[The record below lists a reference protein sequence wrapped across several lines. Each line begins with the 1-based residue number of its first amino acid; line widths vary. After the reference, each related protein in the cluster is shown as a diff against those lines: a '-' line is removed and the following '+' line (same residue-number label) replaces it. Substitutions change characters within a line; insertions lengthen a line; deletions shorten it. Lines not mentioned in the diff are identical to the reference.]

1 MPIMDNKLFLTP
13 SETIRAVVGAGGRVL
28 HQSFGR
34 TFVLSLLAGFYIAFG
49 AQLSTVVSQDAA
61 RFAGMGISRLLAGSV
76 FSIGLMLV
84 VICGAELFTGNSLL
98 AAAAL
103 HGEIS
108 WGKLAENWGLVLVG
122 NFLGSLLFAWL
133 MFESRLWEQGAVA
146 EQAVNIAVAK
156 CKLPFGVAFIR
167 AILCNWLV
175 CLAVFMA
182 TSARDV
188 TGKLLACYVPIM
200 TFVTSGFEHSIA
212 NMYFIPTGLMIS
224 KEIGRPDPALSWNAF
239 LVDNLLP
246 VTLGNIV
253 GGVVFVACAYWYV
266 HSGGDRESRP
276 ARQTSGGAV

>member
-1 MPIMDNKLFLTP
+1 MESKLFLSP
-13 SETIRAVVGAGGRVL
+13 VETIQAVITAGRRIL

-34 TFVLSLLAGFYIAFG
+34 TFVLSLLAGFYISFG
-49 AQLSTVVSQDAA
+49 AQLSTVVSQDTAS
-61 RFAGMGISRLLAGSV
+61 FAGLGVSRLLAGSV

-108 WGKLAENWGLVLVG
+108 WSKLAENWGLVLVG
-122 NFLGSLLFAWL
+122 NFLGSLFFAWL
-133 MFESRLWEQGAVA
+133 MFESHLWEQGAVA
-146 EQAVNIAVAK
+146 EQAITIAVAK
-156 CKLPFGVAFIR
+156 CKLPFSVAFIR

-182 TSARDV
+182 TAARDV
-188 TGKLLACYVPIM
+188 PGKLMACFVPIM

-212 NMYFIPTGLMIS
+212 NMYYIPTGLMIA
-224 KEIGRPDPALSWNAF
+224 KEIGKSDPALSWNAF
-239 LVDNLLP
+239 LVENLLP

-253 GGVVFVACAYWYV
+253 GGVVFVACAYLYV
-266 HSGGDRESRP
+266 HGQAAFSIEKGRP
-276 ARQTSGGAV
+276 D

>member
-1 MPIMDNKLFLTP
+1 MDNKRFLTP
-13 SETIRAVVGAGGRVL
+13 SETVQAILAGSRRVL

-34 TFVLSLLAGFYIAFG
+34 TFILSLLAGFYIAFG
-49 AQLSTVVSQDAA
+49 AQLSTVVSQDVA
-61 RFAGMGISRLLAGSV
+61 RFAGLGVSRLLAGSV
-76 FSIGLMLV
+76 FSVGLMLV

-98 AAAAL
+98 TAAAL

-108 WGKLAENWGLVLVG
+108 WTKLAENWGLVLVG
-122 NFLGSLLFAWL
+122 NFFGSLFFAWL
-133 MFESRLWEQGAVA
+133 MFESRLWEQGTVA
-146 EQAVNIAVAK
+146 EQAVNIAAAK
-156 CKLPFGVAFIR
+156 CKLPFAVAFIR

-182 TSARDV
+182 TAARDV
-188 TGKLLACYVPIM
+188 TGKLLACYIPIM

-224 KEIGRPDPALSWNAF
+224 MELHRTDPALTWNAF

-253 GGVVFVACAYWYV
+253 GGVLFVACAYWYV
-266 HSGGDRESRP
+266 HSGSDRGFRRTES
-276 ARQTSGGAV
+276 TSGGAV

>member
-1 MPIMDNKLFLTP
+1 MDNKLFLTP
-13 SETIRAVVGAGGRVL
+13 SETIQAIVSAGRRVL

-34 TFVLSLLAGFYIAFG
+34 TFILSLLAGFYISFG
-49 AQLSTVVSQDAA
+49 AQLSTVVSQDAS
-61 RFAGMGISRLLAGSV
+61 RFAGFGISRLLAGSV

-108 WGKLAENWGLVLVG
+108 WAKLAENWGLVLVG
-122 NFLGSLLFAWL
+122 NFLGSLFFAWL
-133 MFESRLWEQGAVA
+133 MFESRLWEQGTVA

-156 CKLPFGVAFIR
+156 CKLSFGVAFIR

-182 TSARDV
+182 TAARDV
-188 TGKLLACYVPIM
+188 PGKLLACYVPIM
-200 TFVTSGFEHSIA
+200 TFVTSGFEHNIA

-224 KEIGRPDPALSWNAF
+224 KETGRSDPALSWNAF

-253 GGVVFVACAYWYV
+253 GGVVFVACAYWYI
-266 HSGGDRESRP
+266 HSGAGRESKL
-276 ARQTSGGAV
+276 T

>member
-1 MPIMDNKLFLTP
+1 MDTKLFLTP
-13 SETIRAVVGAGGRVL
+13 SETIQAVIAAGHRVL
-28 HQSFGR
+28 HKSFGR
-34 TFVLSLLAGFYIAFG
+34 TFVLSLLAGFYISFG
-49 AQLSTVVSQDAA
+49 AQLSTVVSQDTAH
-61 RFAGMGISRLLAGSV
+61 FAGSGVSRLLAGSV

-108 WGKLAENWGLVLVG
+108 WAKLAENWGVVLVG
-122 NFLGSLLFAWL
+122 NFLGSLFFAWL
-133 MFESRLWEQGAVA
+133 MFESRLWEQGGIA
-146 EQAVNIAVAK
+146 EQAVNIAIAK
-156 CKLPFGVAFIR
+156 CRLSFGVAFIR

-182 TSARDV
+182 TAARDV
-188 TGKLLACYVPIM
+188 PGKLLACYIPIM

-224 KEIGRPDPALSWNAF
+224 RETGRIDPALTWNAF
-239 LVDNLLP
+239 LLDNLLP

-253 GGVVFVACAYWYV
+253 GGVVFVAGAYWYV
-266 HSGGDRESRP
+266 HSSAVREPVRS
-276 ARQTSGGAV
+276 

>member
-1 MPIMDNKLFLTP
+1 
-13 SETIRAVVGAGGRVL
+13 
-28 HQSFGR
+28 
-34 TFVLSLLAGFYIAFG
+34 
-49 AQLSTVVSQDAA
+49 
-61 RFAGMGISRLLAGSV
+61 
-76 FSIGLMLV
+76 V

-98 AAAAL
+98 TAAAL

-122 NFLGSLLFAWL
+122 NFLGSLFFAWL
-133 MFESRLWEQGAVA
+133 MFQSHLWEQGSVA
-146 EQAVNIAVAK
+146 EQAVKIAAAK
-156 CKLPFGVAFIR
+156 CKLSFPVAFIR

-182 TSARDV
+182 TAARDV

-224 KEIGRPDPALSWNAF
+224 QQTGRSDPALTWSAF

-266 HSGGDRESRP
+266 HGGTVRESRP
-276 ARQTSGGAV
+276 T

>member
-13 SETIRAVVGAGGRVL
+13 SETIQAVIAAGRRVL

-34 TFVLSLLAGFYIAFG
+34 TFVLSLLAGFYISFG

-61 RFAGMGISRLLAGSV
+61 RFAGLGVSRLLAGSV

-108 WGKLAENWGLVLVG
+108 WAKLAENWGVVLVG
-122 NFLGSLLFAWL
+122 NFIGSLFFAWL
-133 MFESRLWEQGAVA
+133 MFESRLWEQGGVA
-146 EQAVNIAVAK
+146 EQAVNIAIAK
-156 CKLPFGVAFIR
+156 CKLSFGVAFIR

-182 TSARDV
+182 TAARDV
-188 TGKLLACYVPIM
+188 PGKLLACYVPIM

-212 NMYFIPTGLMIS
+212 NMYFIPTGLMIA
-224 KEIGRPDPALSWNAF
+224 KETGRSDPALSWNAF
-239 LVDNLLP
+239 IVDNLIP

-253 GGVVFVACAYWYV
+253 GGVIFVAGAYWYI
-266 HSGGDRESRP
+266 HSTSIRESKTSAP
-276 ARQTSGGAV
+276 ARPD